1 MPKCT
6 GCGNESPANARF
18 CAICGKPTV
27 ASPAAS
33 APGARTPGVPS
44 ASPYTTLEPA
54 PANNARKAAILGGTI
69 VLLACGLLAL
79 KMSGVLGAKPTQA
92 PNAAVL
98 NAPTTQV
105 APAPVLNVAPVQ
117 APNAP
122 VIQAPGVPGNPMP
135 EDIIAYLRWLKQFEG
150 ARQQL
155 EAKETAQLQIVA
167 VEATK
172 EFMTGAQ
179 TLGTLDDDPTT
190 GAAGGGN
197 APAKKG
203 GLDFSQVDA
212 TVAQWNQVTGLFQQK
227 TPPNP
232 CAPLATSYNGALT
245 EGVRQMA
252 SIATQFRSA
261 LSSLKGNN
269 GQSTPDVT
277 GVLTNL
283 EGEKSSQAGSKSV
296 DGMYSDADAALNTLR
311 SQYTN
316 IPSDIDGSHFSIKEQ
331 ATGGGGMIPRNVGA
345 SGGDGY

>member
-27 ASPAAS
+27 ASS
-33 APGARTPGVPS
+33 APTAPS
-44 ASPYTTLEPA
+44 ATPSALPYSTLQPA
-54 PANNARKAAILGGTI
+54 PANNNARKAAILGGTI
-69 VLLACGLLAL
+69 VLLAGGLLAL

-92 PNAAVL
+92 HNAAVL
-98 NAPTTQV
+98 SAPMTQV
-105 APAPVLNVAPVQ
+105 APAPVLNAPQVQ

-122 VIQAPGVPGNPMP
+122 VIQAPGNPGNPMP

-155 EAKETAQLQIVA
+155 EAKEVAQLQIVA

-197 APAKKG
+197 APGKKS

-252 SIATQFRSA
+252 GIATQFRSA
-261 LSSLKGNN
+261 LSSLKSNN

-283 EGEKSSQAGSKSV
+283 EGEKNSQTGSKSV

-311 SQYTN
+311 GQYTN
-316 IPSDIDGSHFSIKEQ
+316 IPPDIDGSHFSIKEQ
-331 ATGGGGMIPRNVGA
+331 AAGGGGMVPGL
-345 SGGDGY
+345 